1 MSHPESRAVPLPFG
15 RWIMTPIGRA
25 LRNAVS
31 VLVCVLLSGC
41 ASPGE
46 RWLASSQL
54 PPATEIQE
62 RLVVRSQYGIAPDQD
77 VLAVSPEMR
86 AFIDAKLRRYG
97 QQERLRRLGNMF
109 TRNGEL
115 RLTYDQEQTQTASAV
130 FTSRRGNCLAF
141 TQLFVAIA
149 RDLNLHARFRE
160 ERIATSWSRVG
171 EVLLINRHISVWG
184 TLQGALYEADFGDFD
199 NSGSALRQIV
209 SDERARAQYFNNLGA
224 EAMARGQVA
233 QAMPYFNRAIT
244 IDPALSY
251 VWTNLGTAL
260 RALSA
265 VDDAE
270 LAYRHALRLDAT
282 SLPALNG
289 IARMEEQR
297 GNLNTS
303 RALRA
308 LAEQMNRRNPYTHFA
323 AAQRLYASGDY
334 ETALSELKT
343 AIRLQPTDPDF
354 RFELGRTYVALG
366 RHGRAL
372 EQFYELE
379 RSITDPDQQRIYA
392 IRLRELIAQ
401 TQALEAGSSARDHPA
416 KGS

>member
-1 MSHPESRAVPLPFG
+1 MSQPESRAFPKLYQRRVVVSA
-15 RWIMTPIGRA
+15 WRA
-25 LRNAVS
+25 LINSVS
-31 VLVCVLLSGC
+31 LLVCALLCGC

-46 RWLASSQL
+46 RWLASWQL
-54 PPATEIQE
+54 APAAEIQQ
-62 RLVVRSQYGIAPDQD
+62 RLVGRSQYGIAADED
-77 VLAVSPEMR
+77 VLAISPPLR
-86 AFIDAKLRRYG
+86 AFIDTNLRRFG
-97 QQERLRRLGNMF
+97 QQERLRRLGNLF
-109 TRNGEL
+109 ARNGEL
-115 RLTYDQEQTQTASAV
+115 RLTYDQEQTQTASGV

-141 TQLFVAIA
+141 TQLFVAMA

-199 NSGSALRQIV
+199 NAGSALRQIV

-233 QAMPYFNRAIT
+233 RAMPYFNRS
-244 IDPALSY
+244 IDPGLSY

-260 RALSA
+260 RALGA

-270 LAYRHALRLDAT
+270 LAYRHALRLDST

-297 GNLNTS
+297 GNLAVS
-303 RALRA
+303 QALHA
-308 LAEQMNRRNPYTHFA
+308 LAKQMNGRNPYTHFA
-323 AAQRLYASGDY
+323 AAQRLFATGDY
-334 ETALSELKT
+334 ETAVSELKT

-366 RHGRAL
+366 KHSRAL

-379 RSITDPDQQRIYA
+379 RTITDPDQQRIYA
-392 IRLRELIAQ
+392 IRLRELITRA
-401 TQALEAGSSARDHPA
+401 QALEAGRVEPVEQA